1 MVYDTGILNRL
12 GSKEKVIE
20 YWKNAE
26 PHLQARYCHGLGTKI
41 KIERVAHPYYG
52 EFAPILDHYHAS
64 YDMLVKLQQATKFI
78 LGDADL
84 VVYMTDNVD
93 PTNSG
98 YSDLSSVCTDYSEYN
113 AIHNTNYDAD
123 LTKKTIN
130 QWTENP
136 SRFGAV
142 STIGTFFLINVV
154 VNRTVYR

>member
-1 MVYDTGILNRL
+1 MVYDLGILEKL
-12 GSKEKVIE
+12 GSEEKVIK
-20 YWKNAE
+20 YWKDAE

-41 KIERVAHPYYG
+41 KIERVAHHNYG
-52 EFAPILDHYHAS
+52 EFVQIFGHLNAS
-64 YDMLVKLQQATKFI
+64 QEMLEVLQGPTKVI

-84 VVYMTDNVD
+84 VVYMADNVD

-98 YSDLSSVCTDYSEYN
+98 YSNIGTVCSDWTMSGNDVE
-113 AIHNTNYDAD
+113 
-123 LTKKTIN
+123 KFRKTIN
-130 QWTENP
+130 QWTDNP

>member
-26 PHLQARYCHGLGTKI
+26 PHLQARYCNGLGTKI
-41 KIERVAHPYYG
+41 KIERVAHHYWG
-52 EFAPILDHYHAS
+52 EFAPLNGHLAATEE
-64 YDMLVKLQQATKFI
+64 MLRLLEGATKFI

-84 VVYMTDNVD
+84 VVYMADNVD

-98 YSDLSSVCTDYSEYN
+98 YSNIGTVCSDW
-113 AIHNTNYDAD
+113 TNSGLDVE
-123 LTKKTIN
+123 KFRKTIN
-130 QWTENP
+130 QWTDNP

-142 STIGTFFLINVV
+142 SAISRRIQIFHF
-154 VNRTVYR
+154 

>member
-26 PHLQARYCHGLGTKI
+26 PHLQARYCNGLGTKI
-41 KIERVAHPYYG
+41 KIERVAHHYWG
-52 EFAPILDHYHAS
+52 EFAPLNGHLAATEE
-64 YDMLVKLQQATKFI
+64 MLRLLEGATKFI

-84 VVYMTDNVD
+84 VVYMADNVD

-113 AIHNTNYDAD
+113 AMHNTNYDAD

-142 STIGTFFLINVV
+142 S
-154 VNRTVYR
+154 

>member
-41 KIERVAHPYYG
+41 KIERVAHHYWG
-52 EFAPILDHYHAS
+52 EFAPLNGHLAATEE
-64 YDMLVKLQQATKFI
+64 MLRLLEGATKFI

-84 VVYMTDNVD
+84 VIYMADNVH
-93 PTNSG
+93 PTYSG
-98 YSDLSSVCTDYSEYN
+98 YSDLASVCSDWTLMGNDVE
-113 AIHNTNYDAD
+113 
-123 LTKKTIN
+123 KFRKTIN
-130 QWTENP
+130 QWTDNP

-142 STIGTFFLINVV
+142 STISRRIQIFHF
-154 VNRTVYR
+154 